1 MGELREGK
9 AIMNNELERAYQ
21 RRHAL
26 IVTERDDFEAG
37 WKAAMEVALAA
48 IEAEHLTDPTEHHGD
63 LVYDR
68 AVSDCAH
75 AVQEIARA
83 QAA

>member
-1 MGELREGK
+1 MS
-9 AIMNNELERAYQ
+9 NELERAYQ

-37 WKAAMEVALAA
+37 WNAAMECALAA
-48 IEAEHLTDPTEHHGD
+48 VKAEHLVDPTDDHGD
-63 LVYDR
+63 LIYDR

-75 AVQEIARA
+75 AVQEIARSQA
-83 QAA
+83 Q

>member
-1 MGELREGK
+1 MS
-9 AIMNNELERAYQ
+9 NELERAYQ

-26 IVTERDDFEAG
+26 IATERDDFEAR
-37 WKAAMEVALAA
+37 WKAAMEVVLAA
-48 IEAEHLTDPTEHHGD
+48 IEAEHLADPTEHHGD

-68 AVSDCAH
+68 AVSDCEH
-75 AVQEIARA
+75 AAQEIARA

>member
-1 MGELREGK
+1 
-9 AIMNNELERAYQ
+9 MNDRDEMERAYQ

-37 WKAAMEVALAA
+37 WRAAMQTALEAV
-48 IEAEHLTDPTEHHGD
+48 EAEHLLDPTEHHGD
-63 LVYDR
+63 LVYER

-75 AVQEIARA
+75 AVRA
-83 QAA
+83 VAGNAQ